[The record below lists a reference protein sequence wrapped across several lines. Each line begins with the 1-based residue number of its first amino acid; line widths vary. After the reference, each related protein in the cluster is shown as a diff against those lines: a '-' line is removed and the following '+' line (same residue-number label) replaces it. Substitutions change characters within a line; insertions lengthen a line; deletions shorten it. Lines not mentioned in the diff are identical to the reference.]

1 MSGPHLM
8 RKGREQRRMDC
19 PRDFTVASPAEF
31 VKRFG
36 GTHVIE
42 KVRCGRGF
50 TVRSN
55 CDCDLD
61 SYCGV

>member
-8 RKGREQRRMDC
+8 RRGREQRRMDV

-31 VKRFG
+31 VKRFA

-42 KVRCGRGF
+42 KVQC
-50 TVRSN
+50 V
-55 CDCDLD
+55 DCVDL
-61 SYCGV
+61 GG